1 MDKSGG
7 TSFLKN
13 RKKLQTVMKNLTR
26 NGIGIFE
33 YIPSEDRMLL
43 YDAVQDSMVEK
54 EGYLADLDNDLSVYP
69 EDQMCIRDRNI
80 DGSKLLS
87 KYKIRSRFDD
97 IALNIDQLST
107 GCKTVLNVF
116 YYPDKVFCL
125 KECGNNALEA
135 IYGLEKAEVQASG
148 RKRVIDDYE
157 KLKEWWENEE

>member
-1 MDKSGG
+1 MITIFKNKKDIPQDK
-7 TSFLKN
+7 
-13 RKKLQTVMKNLTR
+13 
-26 NGIGIFE
+26 E
-33 YIPSEDRMLL
+33 YIELNDIFFNQNTAGKLDRR
-43 YDAVQDSMVEK
+43 AAQFIE
-54 EGYLADLDNDLSVYP
+54 
-69 EDQMCIRDRNI
+69 NI